1 MLWLI
6 PLIAGA
12 FTMALAVNVF
22 LVPLKL
28 AEGGVVGIGIILFH
42 QFGVPLWVTNVLL
55 NIPIMALGVKVKGWR
70 LLRRSLVGV
79 TAFTVF
85 LGLTAGLPPVTHEVV
100 LAIVYGGL
108 TMGIGLGLVLRSGGT
123 TGGSDVLALV
133 LQQKF
138 GFSVGSMLL
147 AVDAAVLLL
156 AGIVFSPEAAMWAVV
171 TLFISSKVVDVIQ
184 VGFYPAR
191 GMTIIT
197 THPDPIARRIMD
209 EVERGVTIIN
219 GVGAYTGEP
228 RSILYTVAQRGE
240 LERIKHIAYAEDPKA
255 FVVVGEVHEVLG
267 EGFREPPRSLPSETK

>member
-12 FTMALAVNVF
+12 FIMALSVNVF

-28 AEGGVVGIGIILFH
+28 AEGGVVGIGIILYH
-42 QFGVPLWVTNVLL
+42 LFGVPLWVTSVLL

-70 LLRRSLVGV
+70 LLQRSIVGV
-79 TAFTVF
+79 IAFTVF

-108 TMGIGLGLVLRSGGT
+108 TMGIGLGLVFRSGGT

-133 LQQKF
+133 LQHKL
-138 GFSVGSMLL
+138 GFPVGSMML
-147 AVDAAVLLL
+147 AVDAAVLLM
-156 AGIVFSPEAAMWAVV
+156 AGIVFSPEAAMWAAI
-171 TLFISSKVVDVIQ
+171 TLFISSKVIDIIQ
-184 VGFYPAR
+184 VGFYTAR

-197 THPDPIARRIMD
+197 TRPDPIARRIMD
-209 EVERGVTIIN
+209 EVDRGVTILN

-240 LERIKHIAYAEDPKA
+240 MERIKHIVYAEDPRA

-267 EGFREPPRSLPSETK
+267 EGFREPPGGASDPTK